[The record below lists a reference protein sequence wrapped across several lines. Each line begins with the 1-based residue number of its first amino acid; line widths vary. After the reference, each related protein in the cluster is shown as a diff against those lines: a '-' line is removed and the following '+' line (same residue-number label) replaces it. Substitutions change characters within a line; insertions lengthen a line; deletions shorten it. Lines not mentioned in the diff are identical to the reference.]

1 MLCQNCGQ
9 RPATVH
15 IVKQVNNH
23 KEEYHLCEA
32 CAREQGQFS
41 MELPNFSLQQLLASM
56 LEEGPW
62 GPMPGSLQAPAETR
76 CPSCG
81 LTFRQFKERGFFGCG
96 QCYTTFEGEL
106 LPLLRRM
113 QGSDRHVGKAPRRTG
128 GRLRVRRELEQL
140 RQQLQRAIAA
150 EEYEKAAELRDR
162 IRVLEQ
168 RLEAGGEGGAVE

>member
-23 KEEYHLCEA
+23 KEEYHLCEV
-32 CAREQGQFS
+32 CAREQGQFT

-56 LEEGPW
+56 LEQTPW
-62 GPMPGSLQAPAETR
+62 GPMPGPVAPGESR

-81 LTFRQFKERGFFGCG
+81 LTFREFKERGFFGCG
-96 QCYTTFEGEL
+96 RCYTHFENEL

-113 QGSDRHVGKAPRRTG
+113 QGSDRHTGKAPRRTG
-128 GRLRVRRELEQL
+128 GLLRVRRDLEQL
-140 RQQLQRAIAA
+140 KRQLQQAVAA
-150 EEYEKAAELRDR
+150 EEFEKAAELRDR
-162 IRVLEQ
+162 IKILEH
-168 RLEAGGEGGAVE
+168 RLEAGGEGRAVE